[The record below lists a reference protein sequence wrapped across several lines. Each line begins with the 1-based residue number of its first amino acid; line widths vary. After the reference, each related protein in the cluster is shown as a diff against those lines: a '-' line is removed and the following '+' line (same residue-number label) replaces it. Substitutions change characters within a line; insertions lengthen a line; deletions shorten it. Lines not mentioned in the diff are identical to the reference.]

1 MSKYD
6 PLEDYLKQADDEDV
20 PMGFSEIEHVLGFEL
35 PPSSRRQR
43 AWWSNNT
50 SNNVMTRAWIDA
62 GFETA
67 EVDMA
72 AEKLTFKRMKKG
84 VMKPTVKTAPGDPEY
99 VKVHPAWGAKKG
111 MLKIPEDLDLS
122 LPADPVWADL
132 LDEKYG
138 PARG

>member
-6 PLEDYLKQADDEDV
+6 PLEDYLKQSGDEV

-72 AEKLTFKRMKKG
+72 AEKLTFKRTKKP
-84 VMKPTVKTAPGDPEY
+84 VMKSIVKTAPSHPDY
-99 VKVHPAWGAKKG
+99 VKVHPAWGAMKG
-111 MLKIPEDLDLS
+111 MLTIPKDLDLTQ
-122 LPADPVWADL
+122 PADPDWADF

-138 PARG
+138 RPRG

>member
-6 PLEDYLKQADDEDV
+6 PLEDYLKQANDEDV
-20 PMGFSEIEHVLGFEL
+20 PMGFSEIEHVHGYEL
-35 PPSSRRQR
+35 PPSSRKQR

-62 GFETA
+62 GFETV

-72 AEKLTFKRMKKG
+72 AEKLTFKRVKK
-84 VMKPTVKTAPGDPEY
+84 VAMKPAVKVAPSDPDY
-99 VKVHPAWGAKKG
+99 VKVHPAWGAMKG
-111 MLKIPEDLDLS
+111 MLTIPDDLDLT
-122 LPADPVWADL
+122 LPADPDWADF

-138 PARG
+138 RSRG

>member
-1 MSKYD
+1 VSKYD
-6 PLEDYLKQADDEDV
+6 PLENYLKQTDDEDV

-72 AEKLTFKRMKKG
+72 AEKLTFKRVKKEQAVQSTQG
-84 VMKPTVKTAPGDPEY
+84 VKTPRR
-99 VKVHPAWGAKKG
+99 HPAFGAMKG
-111 MLKIPEDLDLS
+111 MLTIPADLDLTQ
-122 LPADPVWADL
+122 PACPEWADL

>member
-35 PPSSRRQR
+35 PPSSRKQR

-62 GFETA
+62 GYETA

-72 AEKLTFKRMKKG
+72 AEKLTFKRVKKERA
-84 VMKPTVKTAPGDPEY
+84 MQSAQAVKTPRR
-99 VKVHPAWGAKKG
+99 HPAFGAMKG
-111 MLKIPEDLDLS
+111 MLTIPADLDLTQ
-122 LPADPVWADL
+122 PACPEWADL